1 MANDVKTKIVLEGE
15 QQYRQALHDAQRNL
29 KTLRTELKAE
39 TAELGKNAT
48 EQEKNALK
56 VANLKQQIK
65 EQEEIVKTYKD
76 ALEEVREKYGDNEDA
91 IAKWEQKLNEARA
104 ALANMK
110 NELDG
115 TSDGMSG
122 VKETTEESVV
132 ATKSLAD
139 AFQDLSKVGDSV
151 SSALEGIF
159 TGVLDSLT
167 SAVGN
172 LWSMI
177 TETAAKANNWTDL
190 ASFFNTTTTEIQKL
204 EAGITGAQG
213 NFQDFVNLANQL
225 TFGNKGKTI
234 AEYLGLSDVNYD
246 DSIAFTEQVL
256 TALSEMRKT
265 NFSGYTDAM
274 TAIFGNKS
282 RNVEWLVN
290 NWGTIQQNM
299 NEFQDNGYLLDEDTT
314 QTMND
319 VYLTMGL
326 IEEKWDK
333 LKEKFAG
340 GFGTVTLSILTNVS
354 GALDALAEYFN
365 ASDEGERAQ
374 ALEKLRTNIEEAF
387 ATLKKAIEDGLK
399 NLEELGKGLQE
410 SDDPAVKAVGKLL
423 EDLSKALKWCIDNAD
438 AVKKA
443 FETIFGLWLVGRLSQ
458 IAGQLKGI
466 LENINTIKTF
476 SLASGAAGA
485 TGAGAAGAAGT
496 GAGGAAVGGLTLG
509 SLVKA
514 TLPNLLMGWG
524 IWEGVKKIPTDFLSN
539 STSWLQSLFPGG
551 NTAAKVNEIQKEAGL
566 ETVGDVVTNVA
577 NTSQDRNKKALG
589 FMFGF
594 GTGAPEPP
602 TPLSGTQVTALENFW
617 DMLRS
622 GEYNRDTYVELQNA
636 FGDNLKLM
644 DSLVE
649 EMEKLPETEYGSED
663 IPADWWQ
670 QQTNVTRDLPEKVE
684 GATERGV
691 IRGMSGI
698 RFELDGDSVARL
710 ITPYIDQRLAASLY
724 L

>member
-172 LWSMI
+172 LWSLI

-190 ASFFNTTTTEIQKL
+190 ASFFNTTTTEMQKL

-290 NWGTIQQNM
+290 NWGQIQQNM
-299 NEFQDNGYLLDEDTT
+299 NEFQDEGYLLDEDTT

-423 EDLSKALKWCIDNAD
+423 EDLSKALQWCIDNAD
-438 AVKKA
+438 AVKAA

-458 IAGQLKGI
+458 IAGQLTGI
-466 LENINTIKTF
+466 LANIKTIQTF
-476 SLASGAAGA
+476 SLA
-485 TGAGAAGAAGT
+485 
-496 GAGGAAVGGLTLG
+496 GGAATTATTAATATTATSTATATAGGSILG
-509 SLVKA
+509 SLLKA
-514 TLPNLLMGWG
+514 GLPNLLMGWG

-644 DSLVE
+644 NSLVE

-670 QQTNVTRDLPEKVE
+670 QQTNVTRELPEKVE

-698 RFELDGDSVARL
+698 RVELDGDAVGRM
-710 ITPYIDQRLAASLY
+710 ITPYVDQRLAASLY